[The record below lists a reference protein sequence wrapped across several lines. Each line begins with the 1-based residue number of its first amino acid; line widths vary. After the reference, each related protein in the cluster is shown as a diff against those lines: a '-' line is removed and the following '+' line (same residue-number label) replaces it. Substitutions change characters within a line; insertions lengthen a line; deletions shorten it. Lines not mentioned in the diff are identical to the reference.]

1 MLWLLRLL
9 AEEYGLESNG
19 LYLLIRASIQQISIM
34 KRSMWLLAL
43 LLLPKRFNVCGV
55 FWLMARYFKGK
66 ALRFHR

>member
-1 MLWLLRLL
+1 MLWLLWLL

-43 LLLPKRFNVCGV
+43 LLLPKRFNACGV
-55 FWLMARYFKGK
+55 LWLMARYFQ
-66 ALRFHR
+66 R